1 MSNIRNIHFSHQ
13 LVDLPLYLVEPVILT
28 TILYWMVGLN
38 SDVGRFFVACG
49 IVLLVTQVTQFFVI
63 ILFYLLCYNT
73 QCK

>member
-49 IVLLVTQVTQFFVI
+49 IVLLVTQVTQFFIDFIFLASLQYTV
-63 ILFYLLCYNT
+63 
-73 QCK
+73 

>member
-1 MSNIRNIHFSHQ
+1 MSNIRNILFSHQ

-49 IVLLVTQVTQFFVI
+49 IVLLVTQVTHFFHNFI
-63 ILFYLLCYNT
+63 SFLCYNT

>member
-49 IVLLVTQVTQFFVI
+49 IVLLVTQVTHFFS
-63 ILFYLLCYNT
+63 
-73 QCK
+73 

>member
-1 MSNIRNIHFSHQ
+1 M
-13 LVDLPLYLVEPVILT
+13 DLPLYLVEPVILT

>member
-1 MSNIRNIHFSHQ
+1 M
-13 LVDLPLYLVEPVILT
+13 DLPLYLVEPVILT

-49 IVLLVTQVTQFFVI
+49 IVLLVTQVAL
-63 ILFYLLCYNT
+63 LFHLLCYNT

>member
-1 MSNIRNIHFSHQ
+1 MSNIGNIHFSHQ

-49 IVLLVTQVTQFFVI
+49 IVLLVTQVPIF
-63 ILFYLLCYNT
+63 
-73 QCK
+73 

>member
-1 MSNIRNIHFSHQ
+1 M
-13 LVDLPLYLVEPVILT
+13 DLPLYLVEPVILT

-49 IVLLVTQVTQFFVI
+49 IVLLVTQVTIFYI
-63 ILFYLLCYNT
+63 ILFNLLCYNT